1 MIYLRDVMMAYQ
13 LCVLMVCAF
22 VAFVAPSD
30 GIRMLSNL
38 IMAWGWYLMMVCSSY
53 VPVVYCMMVSDGMS

>member
-13 LCVLMVCAF
+13 LRVLMVCAF

-30 GIRMLSNL
+30 GIRTLSNL
-38 IMAWGWYLMMVCSSY
+38 IMAWGWYLMMVCS
-53 VPVVYCMMVSDGMS
+53 